1 MDRADREGAGAIAT
15 DVATASFAVK
25 GMSCAA
31 CQSFVEKRLN
41 AEPGVVEAK
50 VSLLMHEAAVRYDPV
65 AVSLERLIETVRASG
80 YEAELPDTSVEEA
93 EAAERAEL
101 AAQRAYRRLRRQAG
115 ASLASGIV
123 AMVVSLPL
131 MTSPMTR
138 MPASTVRSAAAR
150 EAASGSVPIAVAD
163 PFVSVTAAVAHG
175 VAVVMP
181 WLFRVPAEWL
191 RLALLV
197 LTGVLLGTAGRR
209 FFVKAWAGLR
219 HGNAD
224 MSTLVALGT
233 GTAFAYSAVVTGV
246 PGWFSARGI
255 PDDVYYDAAL
265 LILGFVLLGNV
276 LEARAKRQT
285 VSALRGLLALAP
297 AMAERVLPD
306 GSIESV
312 KPAVLR
318 VGDVVLVR
326 PGGRVPV
333 DGEVVR
339 GRSAVDESML
349 TGEPMAVEKEM
360 GAGVTGGTVNGH
372 FVAGAGAG
380 DGRGRVA
387 EDPST
392 TLHSGR
398 EDMAGERE
406 KSGQGKASADSSA
419 ATGVLWVRVS
429 RRANEGTLAEIV
441 KLLKEAQG
449 GRAPMQRLADR
460 VSRIFVPVIVAIAAA
475 TFAVWMVAG
484 GPLAVPHAFAAA
496 VAVLV
501 IACPCA
507 MGLAVPA
514 ALMVATGRGA
524 QMGVLFRS
532 GEALERLR
540 TVDTAVLDKTGTVT
554 EGKPAICLFTVPD
567 GFSEDRVLA
576 AAAAVEQ
583 VSEHPLAGAVLR
595 FAAERGVPV
604 PEANNKAA
612 VSGFAALPG
621 FGAEAWVG
629 EARVLIG
636 NGALMERQG
645 IASPAALL
653 AEAAGLAARGATPL
667 WVALD
672 GVVAGLLGAS
682 DPVRAGSKEAV
693 AALQAAGL
701 RVVLLTGDLAATA
714 QAVAAEVGIA
724 EVIGGVLPE
733 GKLEAVR
740 RLQAAGRRVLM
751 VGDGINDAP
760 ALALA
765 DVGMAMSGGTEI
777 AVSASEVTLLRAD
790 LRAVGEALSLARRA
804 GAVMR
809 QNLGWALGYNVLAVP
824 VAAGV
829 LYPGFHVLLSP
840 VVASAAMAMSS
851 VSVVMN
857 SLRLRRVG

>member
-1 MDRADREGAGAIAT
+1 VDRAEREVSGVAT
-15 DVATASFAVK
+15 EVATASFAVK

-41 AEPGVVEAK
+41 AEPGVLEAK

-80 YEAELPDTSVEEA
+80 YEAELPETSAEEA

-101 AAQRAYRRLRRQAG
+101 EGQRAYRRLRWQAG
-115 ASLASGIV
+115 VSLASGVV
-123 AMVVSLPL
+123 AMVLSLPL
-131 MTSPMTR
+131 M
-138 MPASTVRSAAAR
+138 RSSMAAMSGSGHP
-150 EAASGSVPIAVAD
+150 SGSVPGAVAD

-175 VAVVMP
+175 VAAVLP
-181 WLFRVPAEWL
+181 GLFRVPEEWL
-191 RLALLV
+191 RLVLLV
-197 LTGVLLGTAGRR
+197 LTGALLGTAGRR

-233 GTAFAYSAVVTGV
+233 GTAFVYSAVVTCV
-246 PGWFSARGI
+246 PGWFEARGI
-255 PDDVYYDAAL
+255 PADVYYDAAL

-297 AMAERVLPD
+297 AMAERVLAD

-312 KPAVLR
+312 KPAALR
-318 VGDVVLVR
+318 VGDMVLVR

-372 FVAGAGAG
+372 FVAGAAAEPAVGTGVADAGA
-380 DGRGRVA
+380 
-387 EDPST
+387 P
-392 TLHSGR
+392 
-398 EDMAGERE
+398 GEI
-406 KSGQGKASADSSA
+406 
-419 ATGVLWVRVS
+419 GVLWVRVS
-429 RRANEGTLAEIV
+429 RRASEGTLAEIV

-460 VSRIFVPVIVAIAAA
+460 VSRVFVPVIVAIAAA
-475 TFAVWMVAG
+475 TFVAWMVAG

-540 TVDTAVLDKTGTVT
+540 SVDTAVLDKTGTVT
-554 EGKPAICLFTVPD
+554 EGKPSISSFTVTE

-576 AAAAVEQ
+576 AVAAVEQ

-595 FAAERGVPV
+595 FAADREVPV
-604 PEANNKAA
+604 DGSG
-612 VSGFAALPG
+612 VSGFMALAG
-621 FGAEAWVG
+621 FGAEAWVD
-629 EARVLIG
+629 EAHVLVG
-636 NGALMERQG
+636 NAALMERQG
-645 IASPAALL
+645 IALPAALL

-672 GVVAGLLGAS
+672 GVAAGLLGAS
-682 DPVRAGSKEAV
+682 DPVRAGSQEAV

-714 QAVAAEVGIA
+714 QAVAAELGIA
-724 EVIGGVLPE
+724 EVIAGVLPE

-740 RLQAAGRRVLM
+740 GLQAAGRRVLM

-790 LRAVGEALSLARRA
+790 LRAVGEALVLARRA

-857 SLRLRRVG
+857 SLRLRRVHATRVAETAS